1 VAAKYVAMPLEI
13 LVRASRSERAPKF
26 KKAQNKRSRPKH
38 LRINSR
44 RLSRGEREAAEKI
57 VPNKTEKIIAL
68 LRRPNGARIA
78 ELCKATGWQ
87 PHSVRGALAGTLKK
101 KRLKITSLKIEGIR
115 TYRIAT

>member
-1 VAAKYVAMPLEI
+1 MPLEI
-13 LVRASRSERAPKF
+13 LVRPSRSERAAPDDKS
-26 KKAQNKRSRPKH
+26 AQVKNKRNRPKN
-38 LRINSR
+38 LKIRSR
-44 RLSRGEREAAEKI
+44 AASRGEREAAEKI

-78 ELCKATGWQ
+78 ELCKATGSQ
-87 PHSVRGALAGTLKK
+87 PHSVRGALSGTLKK